1 LLPLQQGSD
10 SRWLHPQFYDWPGE
24 GSEAFAAMLPVLN
37 WTAARASDVVV
48 QVLTEWK
55 RVLAQHS
62 DLPTP
67 PPTLYCN
74 TRHLQICNSPDDPA
88 KLRMRPP
95 KKSTPQCFFIRVCSR
110 TCSTSLVRCRW
121 RRITLRTAGRAS
133 RARGTQ
139 QSWRP
144 IWIWPLWIRGRVL
157 LRLRRWGVFGAPSL
171 RLCLGLLL
179 TSDTAISCAL
189 HPQRVRR
196 PIPLLGGQ
204 QRLLPYAAREGHS
217 ATYGDVTRHI
227 ACLRRRLS
235 RVELVDPFLR
245 MVDLALR

>member
-1 LLPLQQGSD
+1 LLPPQQGSD
-10 SRWLHPQFYDWPGE
+10 SRWLHPQFYDWPGQ

-74 TRHLQICNSPDDPA
+74 TRHLRICNSPDDPA

-133 RARGTQ
+133 RASRHTAKLEADLDLASMDTRAGPTTTTAM
-139 QSWRP
+139 
-144 IWIWPLWIRGRVL
+144 GRVRCPLLTAMPGLATDIRHRNL
-157 LRLRRWGVFGAPSL
+157 LRAAPPTGA
-171 RLCLGLLL
+171 
-179 TSDTAISCAL
+179 
-189 HPQRVRR
+189 
-196 PIPLLGGQ
+196 
-204 QRLLPYAAREGHS
+204 
-217 ATYGDVTRHI
+217 ATYPTLGRATKT
-227 ACLRRRLS
+227 A
-235 RVELVDPFLR
+235 
-245 MVDLALR
+245 ALRGPRGAFGNLWRCDAAHCLPPSALVQW